1 MGKRIFIQT
10 VRELGL
16 CLAVAYVALLPQFY
30 LVYDKGNRFSLD
42 WSPTVRASI
51 LISIFLLAAAYWIL
65 YAGAKALAGA
75 ADRWS
80 RRAAVR
86 KAVRA
91 AAAWIMTA
99 VAFRSAMAIVYA
111 TRPGPDALARA
122 VDSGLVKF
130 LCYAALPA
138 GLLVCCRK
146 RYEKA
151 IAGLYC
157 VFGVMF
163 VLFVVQAFAWK
174 HDAAGGAAAGPRGA
188 GAGTEGTG
196 GLYVLMF
203 DEWGYDPT
211 FGNSAFSLTNM
222 PHLSAMLDHATL
234 FRNAYSPG
242 IETWVSIP
250 RFLFQTDERADDYAY
265 DELREMLFSRS
276 DFSHLKS
283 IFDLSDCPYK
293 FVGQSAI
300 NYASI
305 LGNRVDY
312 IQPFYANYAQYFLKE
327 RVAGLLGSQLAFL
340 RKVGVSIEARSL
352 DRLSMEESWRQQQL
366 RIRPVLNDVLP
377 RLPSGTFAFIHM
389 LQPHLP
395 YGFMRDGTPRATP
408 RMDDPDGTYYRDNV
422 YATDAIIGD
431 VVRILKARGEYEAS
445 LIVITSDHGL
455 RLAGGVWDEL
465 DAQAHA
471 PEKHVPLIVKYP
483 NQRRGAEVRETV
495 GTAQLHPLF
504 ADFLNDPERVA
515 EWASRQDA
523 GDGPAEPYGAE

>member
-1 MGKRIFIQT
+1 MNKAIFNNALRGT
-10 VRELGL
+10 GL

-51 LISIFLLAAAYWIL
+51 LISIALLAAAYGIL
-65 YAGAKALAGA
+65 YAGAQWAGGF
-75 ADRWS
+75 ADRWL
-80 RRAAVR
+80 RRTAFRPALR
-86 KAVRA
+86 FLAI
-91 AAAWIMTA
+91 WFMTA
-99 VAFRSAMAIVYA
+99 VALRSAMAIVYA
-111 TRPGPDALARA
+111 TRPATDALARM
-122 VDSGLVKF
+122 VDLELVKF
-130 LCYAALPA
+130 LCYVALPV
-138 GLLVCCRK
+138 GLLICCRK
-146 RYEKA
+146 RYAKA
-151 IAGLYC
+151 VLGLYR
-157 VFGVMF
+157 VLGAMF
-163 VLFVVQAFAWK
+163 VLFVVQSFAWK
-174 HDAAGGAAAGPRGA
+174 HDAAGGGAAGPLE

-211 FGNSAFSLTNM
+211 FGNPAFSLTNM
-222 PHLSAMLDHATL
+222 PHLSAMLEHATL

-250 RFLFQTDERADDYAY
+250 RFLFQTDGRAGDYAY
-265 DELREMLFSRS
+265 DELREMLFSRA

-283 IFDLSDCPYK
+283 IFDLSDRHYS

-340 RKVGVSIEARSL
+340 RKVGISIEARSL

-377 RLPSGTFAFIHM
+377 RLPPGPFAFIHM

-395 YGFMRDGTPRATP
+395 YGFTRDGTPRAVP
-408 RMDDPDGTYYRDNV
+408 RMDDPDGTYYLDNV
-422 YATDAIIGD
+422 YAADAIVGD
-431 VVRILKARGEYEAS
+431 VVRILKARGEYDAS

-483 NQRRGAEVRETV
+483 MQTRGTEVQTTT

-504 ADFLNDPERVA
+504 ADFLVSPDRVVQWVSRREA
-515 EWASRQDA
+515 EGSAA
-523 GDGPAEPYGAE
+523 GSYGGE

>member
-1 MGKRIFIQT
+1 MKKRIFINT
-10 VRELGL
+10 LSDMGL

-30 LVYDKGNRFSLD
+30 LVYEKGNRFSLD

-51 LISIFLLAAAYWIL
+51 LISIALLAAAYWML
-65 YAGAKALAGA
+65 YAGAKLLAIV
-75 ADRWS
+75 ADRWQ
-80 RRAAVR
+80 RRVPGRAAIR
-86 KAVRA
+86 AV
-91 AAAWIMTA
+91 AAWIMTA

-111 TRPGPDALARA
+111 TRPGADALARMI
-122 VDSGLVKF
+122 DSDLIKI
-130 LCYAALPA
+130 LCYAVLPA
-138 GLLVCCRK
+138 GLLICCRK
-146 RYEKA
+146 RYEKTILGA
-151 IAGLYC
+151 YR

-163 VLFVVQAFAWK
+163 ALFVVQTFVWK
-174 HDAAGGAAAGPRGA
+174 HDAGGKAAANLRAA
-188 GAGTEGTG
+188 GSSTEGAG
-196 GLYVLMF
+196 GLYILIF

-211 FGNSAFSLTNM
+211 FGNPAFSLTHM
-222 PHLSAMLDHATL
+222 PHLSALLEQATL
-234 FRNAYSPG
+234 FRDAYSPG

-250 RFLFQTDERADDYAY
+250 RFLFQTDERADDYSY
-265 DELREMLFSRS
+265 HELREMLFSRS

-283 IFDLSDCPYK
+283 IFDLSDRPYK
-293 FVGQSAI
+293 FIGQSAI

-340 RKVGVSIEARSL
+340 RKAGLAIEARSV

-395 YGFMRDGTPRATP
+395 YGFARDGTPRAVP
-408 RMDDPDGTYYRDNV
+408 RMDDPDGTYYLDNV
-422 YATDAIIGD
+422 YATDAVIGD
-431 VVRILKARGEYEAS
+431 VVRILKERGEYDSS

-483 NQRRGAEVRETV
+483 NQRRGAEVHATT

-504 ADFLNDPERVA
+504 SDFLNDPDRVA
-515 EWASRQDA
+515 EWTSRQDA